1 VNRDLRSWIPG
12 IIAGFL
18 LILAGGETL
27 IAFQHSGRIHW
38 GHAPKFSVNPGDPY
52 ARLERLLSMPDE
64 APNLAGLRDPFQF
77 GRGPVVHITTHT
89 GGEGPVQPPA
99 PSRPFVTAIVSD
111 PSDPRAIVVYE
122 GHSYSVRSGDLFAEF
137 KVVSISA
144 DGVVLDN
151 GRERFTLQRPKKG
164 N

>member
-1 VNRDLRSWIPG
+1 VNRDLRTWIPG

-18 LILAGGETL
+18 LLLVAGQTL

-38 GHAPKFSVNPGDPY
+38 GHGPKFSVNPGDPY
-52 ARLERLLSMPDE
+52 ARLERLLSMPD
-64 APNLAGLRDPFQF
+64 APPSLAAMRDPFQY
-77 GRGPVVHITTHT
+77 GHGPVVHVTHT
-89 GGEGPVQPPA
+89 ATAGPVVAPS
-99 PSRPFVTAIVSD
+99 PSRPFVTAILSD
-111 PSDPRAIVVYE
+111 PNDPRAIVVYE

-151 GRERFTLQRPKKG
+151 GQERLTLQRPKKG